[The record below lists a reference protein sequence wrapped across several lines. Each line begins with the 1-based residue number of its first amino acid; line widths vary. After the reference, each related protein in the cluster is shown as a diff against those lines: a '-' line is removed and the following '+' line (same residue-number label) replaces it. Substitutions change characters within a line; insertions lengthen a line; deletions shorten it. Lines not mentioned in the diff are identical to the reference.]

1 MTSDRE
7 AEIQQE
13 IDAALA
19 RLRVQEFA
27 LLEVLQ
33 TLSSPH
39 AAAVANGL
47 RARVNAWAL
56 EAGHL
61 LTPTV
66 DETATEQLTS
76 LLGALD
82 EAPTMPARLLLE
94 VPDRS
99 SP

>member
-1 MTSDRE
+1 MTGDRE
-7 AEIQQE
+7 EEIQEE

-47 RARVNAWAL
+47 RTRVNAWAL
-56 EAGHL
+56 EAGHRF
-61 LTPTV
+61 TPTV
-66 DETATEQLTS
+66 DETASEQLTS

-82 EAPTMPARLLLE
+82 EAPTMPAQLLLE
-94 VPDRS
+94 ISDRL